1 MEIPPELVTLG
12 IRLSESLAR
21 NTATAI
27 DDKVR
32 GLLAG
37 KKNEQIIAGLQEII
51 SDLVA
56 DKAELTRIAQAYQD
70 ELISQRLTDQDVQ
83 YVADTILPMLR
94 ELAENSEEDSEQ
106 KLEQLNTF
114 APLLSVDTVK
124 VLQILGFNFR
134 QALGEPFTELT
145 RKAILAMGPP
155 SSDIQIEA
163 IRRDQAYLDLAM
175 DAEAYARFRGLLPG
189 Q

>member
-1 MEIPPELVTLG
+1 MDIPPEVVDIG

-32 GLLAG
+32 ALLAG
-37 KKNEQIIAGLQEII
+37 RKNEQIIAGLQEIV

-56 DKAELTRIAQAYQD
+56 DKADLSRIAQAYQE
-70 ELISQRLTDQDVQ
+70 ELIAQRLTDHDVQ
-83 YVADTILPMLR
+83 YITDTIVPMIR
-94 ELAENSEEDSEQ
+94 QLAESSDDGSNE
-106 KLEQLNTF
+106 KLEQIDAF
-114 APLLSVDTVK
+114 APLLSVDAVK

-134 QALGEPFTELT
+134 QALGEPLTELA
-145 RKAILAMGPP
+145 RKAILSRLPHP
-155 SSDIQIEA
+155 SDLQLES

-175 DAEAYARFRGLLPG
+175 DAEAYARFREMFPG